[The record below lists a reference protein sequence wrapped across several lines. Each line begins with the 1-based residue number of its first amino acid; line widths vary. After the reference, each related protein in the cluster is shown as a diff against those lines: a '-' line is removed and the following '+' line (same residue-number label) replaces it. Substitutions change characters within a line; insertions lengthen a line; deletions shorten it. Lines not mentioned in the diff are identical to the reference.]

1 MKQRTRANARQSPI
15 KKVQQQFE
23 NWRKNR
29 KSKRSPIPEYLW
41 EAAMGLHGE
50 YSIYEIAKT
59 LRLDSS
65 KLKFKILNAPE
76 KKTES
81 TPAFIQ
87 VDIPGPQPRQNEWS
101 IEMENSDGAKM
112 KISGTG
118 SEIPDIASI
127 CQNFLGGKR

>member
-1 MKQRTRANARQSPI
+1 MKQCTRADHRQSQI

-29 KSKRSPIPEYLW
+29 RSKRAPTPEYLW
-41 EAAMGLHGE
+41 EAAIGLHGE
-50 YSIYEIAKT
+50 YSTYEIAKA
-59 LRLDSS
+59 LRVEYR
-65 KLKFKILNAPE
+65 KLKCKISNAAE

-87 VDIPGPQPRQNEWS
+87 LDIPGPQSGQKEWS
-101 IEMENSDGAKM
+101 IEMENMDGAKM
-112 KISGTG
+112 KISGTC
-118 SEIPDIASI
+118 SEMPDIALI

>member
-1 MKQRTRANARQSPI
+1 MKQRTRADHRQSPI

-29 KSKRSPIPEYLW
+29 KSKCSPIPEYLW

-50 YSIYEIAKT
+50 YSIYKIAKT
-59 LRLDSS
+59 LRLDYS
-65 KLKFKILNAPE
+65 KLKSKILNASK

-87 VDIPGPQPRQNEWS
+87 LDIPAAQPGHNEWA
-101 IEMENSDGAKM
+101 IEMENADGAKM
-112 KISGTG
+112 KISGTC
-118 SEIPDIASI
+118 SEMPDIALI
-127 CQNFLGGKR
+127 CQNFLGRKR